1 MVPQRR
7 AHHEVGKEV
16 AVDLVPYRCA
26 YTPRHVALA
35 MLCLLEVRVQGAVG
49 VPRRRDL
56 RDGRRICA
64 GGCSTAPLRTTSR
77 PRRHV
82 LPDDDAPARSRGRC
96 IWILIMFAREA
107 GELLLCLIY
116 NSQGVEIS
124 VPWTFP
130 AAFPTLPT
138 LRPRG
143 VTLKDCQTI
152 GTHKEGTNWYAY
164 TLLYVSSGKQSSLET
179 ASPCSPSRRCR
190 RCLVRG
196 RGRGRGR
203 ERV

>member
-26 YTPRHVALA
+26 YAPRHVALA

-107 GELLLCLIY
+107 GELLLCLI
-116 NSQGVEIS
+116 NDSQGVEIS

-152 GTHKEGTNWYAY
+152 GTHKKGRNGMPTHFY
-164 TLLYVSSGKQSSLET
+164 TSRPASKAAWRRFPRVHHLADAGGVSSVGVGVCEWV
-179 ASPCSPSRRCR
+179 CW
-190 RCLVRG
+190 
-196 RGRGRGR
+196 
-203 ERV
+203 